1 VARRRRLDLGIGIG
15 LGIVLGIGV
24 IVVFVFV
31 GSEGTIDAPRISG
44 VDTGKPGTGHPHP
57 VPLVLVRGGAP
68 PASGPARLQAAHGQQ
83 VRFRLDTD
91 IPIVIG
97 VPGLGVSRS
106 LDSGSSI
113 VSFKATR
120 PGQFPVIITSS
131 HIGIA
136 TLRVSANS

>member
-1 VARRRRLDLGIGIG
+1 VAGRRRLDLGIGIG
-15 LGIVLGIGV
+15 LGILLGVGV

-31 GSEGTIDAPRISG
+31 GSEGTIDAPRITG
-44 VDTGKPGTGHPHP
+44 VDTGKPPAGPRHR
-57 VPLVLVRGGAP
+57 VPLVVVRGGAP
-68 PASGPARLQAAHGQQ
+68 PGSGPARLQAVHGEQ
-83 VRFRLDTD
+83 VRFKLDTD

-106 LDSGSSI
+106 LDSGTSI

-120 PGQFPVIITSS
+120 LGQFPVIVTTS

-136 TLRVSANS
+136 NLRISANS